1 MNDFYTLLINGESLP
16 ANSGD
21 RFKVINPATGEVVA
35 ECAKA
40 GKAETQHALEA
51 AHDAFLGWREIS
63 ARERCDLMRK
73 AATIFRERIDKIA
86 RLLTMEHGK
95 PLQDSYKELHFS
107 ADVIDYYAEEAR
119 RLFGIHFE
127 GDAGPTHSFLL
138 KQPVGVVAAI
148 TPWNFP
154 VDLLSWKV
162 GPALAVGCTLVVKP
176 PSEAPLA
183 AIEFLR
189 AFEDAGLPPG
199 VINIVTGSGR
209 TVGAELVSN
218 PISRKIAFTG
228 STITGLWIA
237 QEAAKQLK
245 HVTLELG
252 GSAPFVVFKDAN
264 LDLAVP
270 QALRRAFS
278 HTGQICISVNR
289 IYVHE
294 SVADEFTKRF
304 SESATRLRVANG
316 LEVPDADMGPMINE
330 AGLQTTLDHLADA
343 VNKGAKVLAGGKP
356 PEGVEFTKG
365 SFFLPTVLSD
375 VTPEMKVMQEET
387 FGPLAPIATFSTV
400 DEAIEM
406 ANDSPY
412 GLAAYIFTGD
422 INTAIYAA
430 ERIDAGGIGINVN
443 DITDIRGPFG
453 GRKMSGI
460 GRELGQPGLDSYL
473 EWKHV
478 RMLFQKPRDL

>member
-1 MNDFYTLLINGESLP
+1 MNKQFNLLINGKWLP
-16 ANSGD
+16 ANSGEQFD
-21 RFKVINPATGEVVA
+21 VLNPATGEVVA
-35 ECAKA
+35 QCAKA
-40 GKAETQHALEA
+40 GVPETQAALTAAQEA
-51 AHDAFLGWREIS
+51 FISWREKL
-63 ARERCDLMRK
+63 ARERCDLMHK
-73 AATIFRERIDKIA
+73 AAAIFRERIDDIA
-86 RLLTMEHGK
+86 KLLTLEHGK

-119 RLFGIHFE
+119 RQFGTHFE
-127 GDAGPTHSFLL
+127 GDAGPTHSFILQ
-138 KQPVGVVAAI
+138 QPVGVVAAI

-176 PSEAPLA
+176 PSDAPTA

-189 AFEDAGLPPG
+189 CFEDTGLPPG
-199 VINIVTGSGR
+199 VINVVTGSGR
-209 TVGAELVSN
+209 TVGAELVTN

-228 STITGLWIA
+228 STATGLWIA
-237 QEAAKQLK
+237 QEAARQLK

-252 GSAPFVVFKDAN
+252 GSAPFIVFKDAD

-289 IYVHE
+289 IFVHE
-294 SVADEFTKRF
+294 AVADEFTERF
-304 SESATRLRVANG
+304 TERAAKLRVANG

-330 AGLQTTLDHLADA
+330 AGLQTTRAHLADA
-343 VNKGAKVLAGGKP
+343 LEKGATLLTGGNVPAG
-356 PEGVEFTKG
+356 ESFVKG
-365 SFFLPTVLSD
+365 FFFEPTVLAQ

-387 FGPLAPIATFSTV
+387 FGPLAPIATFNTV
-400 DEAIEM
+400 NEAIDL
-406 ANDSPY
+406 ANNSPY
-412 GLAAYIFTGD
+412 GLAAYIFTRDLD
-422 INTAIYAA
+422 IAMYAA
-430 ERIDAGGIGINVN
+430 DRIDAGGIGININ

-453 GRKMSGI
+453 GRKMSGV

-473 EWKHV
+473 QWKHV
-478 RMLFQKPRDL
+478 RVLRQPPRD